1 MNDQGIRP
9 VTAPFKT
16 AKAKSFRSI
25 LARLRSDTGGN
36 IIALTAAAV
45 MPMIGV
51 VGGAVDMSRAYM
63 TKAKLQ
69 AACDAGVL
77 AGRRAMTDLTYTT
90 AARARANKMFAF
102 NYRDS
107 MSQATGTSFVTT
119 GTSNGEIN
127 GTATTVIPTVLMRV
141 FGKMTLD
148 FTVAC
153 SADLQVPNID
163 TMLVLDVTGSMQACP
178 DGNYSCGAVGSGS
191 KIEGLRSAV
200 RSFYTTL
207 QTAAATSPTAQIRY
221 GFVPYSQAVNASEI
235 FKSSPGSGQLPLTQ
249 MVNNWSVQSRV
260 ANFNTPEVK
269 NVQAGTPVDSAET
282 YQKPR
287 TAPTTPTDTPMS
299 YNDCFD
305 FRQNNAFVIDYGPDA
320 GTSWN
325 ASPSGR
331 TVYRLVATGA
341 LQSSQPADT
350 VEYDKL
356 YFSDGYADISAYP
369 FGNQNRAD
377 NFRACTRAVT
387 TTRYSPQTIYKFTSW
402 TYKPVSFDVSQ
413 FKAGNTVNYVSAIN
427 SSTAYSPVSASYDP
441 VQMAQFP
448 VKSGFSISGSTWRGC
463 VEERSTVAVANFSP
477 IPADAE
483 DLDYINLGTNDAT
496 YWRPVFSDLAHMRSD
511 APEETDAN
519 VDRNWRPSVV
529 CPTAPMRNLNTMTL
543 SQIDAYTPLLTPNGS
558 TYHDIGMIWGLR
570 MLNPNGMFSGRNLT
584 GTNGGQISRNLIFMT
599 DGVMEPSAT
608 AFSAYGIEQ
617 MDKRITGNVGTSVTT
632 LHGRRFQALCDA
644 ARSQGISVW
653 VIAFGLTITS
663 NLTAC
668 ADPGR
673 AYTASNSA
681 DLAERFKQIALDI
694 ADLRLTQ

>member
-1 MNDQGIRP
+1 MNTQNVKPIA
-9 VTAPFKT
+9 V
-16 AKAKSFRSI
+16 RSQSARI
-25 LARLRSDTGGN
+25 FLARLRSDVGGN

-45 MPMIGV
+45 VPMVGV

-63 TKAKLQ
+63 TKARLQ
-69 AACDAGVL
+69 SACDAGVL
-77 AGRRAMTDLTYTT
+77 AGRRAMTDLNYTT

-107 MSQATGTSFVTT
+107 TSQATGTSFNTS
-119 GTSNGEIN
+119 GTSNGQVN

-148 FTVAC
+148 FTVTC

-163 TMLVLDVTGSMQACP
+163 TMLVLDVTGSMQECP
-178 DGNYSCGAVGSGS
+178 DGSSDCNAVGSGS

-200 RSFYTTL
+200 RSFYNTL

-221 GFVPYSQAVNASEI
+221 GFVPYSQAVNAGDI

-249 MVNNWSVQSRV
+249 MVNDWSVQSRV

-269 NVQAGTPVDSAET
+269 NVQSGTPVDSTET

-287 TAPTTPTDTPMS
+287 AAPTTPTNTPMS

-305 FRQNNAFVIDYGPDA
+305 YRQNNAFVIDHGPDA

-331 TVYRLVATGA
+331 TVYRVVATGA
-341 LQSSQPADT
+341 LQSSQPADS

-356 YFSDGYADISAYP
+356 YYSDGYADISAYP
-369 FGNQNRAD
+369 FGNENRDD
-377 NFRACTRAVT
+377 NFRVCTRAVT
-387 TTRYSPQTIYKFTSW
+387 TTRYSPTTIYKFTSW

-427 SSTAYSPVSASYDP
+427 SSTAFSPVSASYDP

-448 VKSGFSISGSTWRGC
+448 NKSGLTVAGSMWRGC
-463 VEERSTVAVANFSP
+463 VEERSTVAVSNFSP

-483 DLDYINLGTNDAT
+483 DLDYLNLGTNDAT
-496 YWRPVFSDLAHMRSD
+496 YWRPVFSDLAHMRSNV
-511 APEETDAN
+511 AEETDTDVN
-519 VDRNWRPSVV
+519 RNWRPSVV
-529 CPTAPMRNLNTMTL
+529 CPAAPMRNLNTMTL
-543 SQIDAYTPLLTPNGS
+543 AQIDAYTPLLTPGGN

-570 MLNPNGMFSGRNLT
+570 MLNPNGIFSSRNLT

-599 DGVMEPSAT
+599 DGILVPNTNAY
-608 AFSAYGIEQ
+608 SAYGIEQ
-617 MDKRITGNVGTSVTT
+617 MDKRITGTLSTPSLTT
-632 LHGRRFQALCDA
+632 LHARRFQALCDA
-644 ARSQGISVW
+644 ARAQGISVW

-663 NLTAC
+663 NLKAC

>member
-1 MNDQGIRP
+1 MNTQTSKPIA
-9 VTAPFKT
+9 V
-16 AKAKSFRSI
+16 RSQSARI
-25 LARLRSDTGGN
+25 FLARLRSDVGGN

-45 MPMIGV
+45 VPMVGV

-63 TKAKLQ
+63 TKARLQ
-69 AACDAGVL
+69 SACDAGVL
-77 AGRRAMTDLTYTT
+77 AGRRAMTDLNYTS

-107 MSQATGTSFVTT
+107 TSQATGTSFNTS
-119 GTSNGEIN
+119 GTSNGQVN

-163 TMLVLDVTGSMQACP
+163 TMLVLDVTGSMQECP
-178 DGNYSCGAVGSGS
+178 DGSSDCNAVGSGS

-200 RSFYTTL
+200 RSFYNTL

-221 GFVPYSQAVNASEI
+221 GFVPYSQAVNADDI

-249 MVNNWSVQSRV
+249 LVNNWSVQSRV

-269 NVQAGTPVDSAET
+269 NVQAGSPVDSTET

-287 TAPTTPTDTPMS
+287 AAPTTPTNTPMS

-305 FRQNNAFVIDYGPDA
+305 YRQNGSFVIDYGTDA
-320 GTSWN
+320 GTTWN

-331 TVYRLVATGA
+331 TVYRVVATGA
-341 LQSSQPADT
+341 LQSSQPADS

-356 YFSDGYADISAYP
+356 YYSDGYADISAYP
-369 FGNQNRAD
+369 FGNENRDD

-387 TTRYSPQTIYKFTSW
+387 TTRYSPTTIYKFTSW

-427 SSTAYSPVSASYDP
+427 SSTASSPVSASYDP

-448 VKSGFSISGSTWRGC
+448 NKSGLTVAGSMWRGC
-463 VEERSTVAVANFSP
+463 VEERSTVAVSNFSP

-483 DLDYINLGTNDAT
+483 DLDYLNLGTNDAT
-496 YWRPVFSDLAHMRSD
+496 YWRPVFSDLAHMRSNV
-511 APEETDAN
+511 AEETDTDVN
-519 VDRNWRPSVV
+519 RNWRPSVV
-529 CPTAPMRNLNTMTL
+529 CPAAPMRNLNTMTL
-543 SQIDAYTPLLTPNGS
+543 AQIDAYTPLLTPGGN

-570 MLNPNGMFSGRNLT
+570 MLNPNGIFSTRNLT

-599 DGVMEPSAT
+599 DGILVPNTNAY
-608 AFSAYGIEQ
+608 SAYGIEQ
-617 MDKRITGNVGTSVTT
+617 MDKRITGTLSTPSLTT
-632 LHGRRFQALCDA
+632 LHARRFQALCDA
-644 ARSQGISVW
+644 ARAQGISVW

-663 NLTAC
+663 NLKAC